1 MKTTST
7 DRRIAVVGVSALFPG
22 STDKAGFWKDIYS
35 GTDRIGDVPESHW
48 LIDDYYDP
56 DPKAPDKT
64 YAKRGAFLGDVD
76 FDALSWG
83 VPPSILPA
91 TDTSQLLA
99 LIVANRVLQ
108 EAAGDQFETMDRSR
122 ISVILGVTSAQELL
136 ASSVSRLQRPMWVKA
151 LRESGIPE
159 DEVVEICDRI
169 ASNYT
174 PWQESTFPGLLGN
187 VVAGRIANRLD
198 LGGTN
203 CVTDAACA
211 STFSSISMGISE
223 LMLGDSDLVI
233 AGGVDTLNDIFMF
246 MCFSKTP
253 ALSPTGDCRPFSAAG
268 DGTMLGEGLGMVAL
282 KRLEDAER
290 DGDGIYGVL
299 TGVGTSSDG
308 RSKSVYA
315 PVSSGQAKALN
326 RAYEKA
332 EYSPRT
338 VELVEAHGTGTVAGD
353 AAEFGGLEMAFGKEC
368 DDTRW
373 CALGSVKSQ
382 IGHTKAA
389 AGAAGLFKTLMSIHH
404 KVLPPTIK
412 VDAPNPKL
420 ELDSGPFYLS
430 LERRP
435 WVRPSDHPRRGSVS
449 SFGFGGSNFHIA
461 VEEYTGTNRPG
472 RLNHFDNELVLVCG
486 ANGPAVA
493 AAARELASERPPT
506 PDALRWIAL
515 RSQAAYDPKAG
526 ARLAVLASS
535 LDDLASRLTVA
546 ADRVEAA
553 PEAAFG
559 LPDGTAFGLGE
570 HTGEVAFLFPGQ
582 GSQRVGMGSDLATSF
597 DACIGAWDRAAEL
610 EFDGT
615 RLHDVVFPKPGFG
628 EQKAAD
634 DRALL
639 TSTQWAQ
646 PAIGCASLAHLGL
659 VRQLGIEPAMVAGHS
674 FGELTALHAA
684 EAIDETAFLRAA
696 RLRGERMNEA
706 ASSPGSMLA
715 LSLPLETVNDL
726 LERSGSAAGVANH
739 NHPTQVVVSGPTDEI
754 EKLEAFL
761 SAEGIDGK
769 RLPVATAFHST
780 VVSASCAPFAQ
791 DLDALEFHAPAL
803 PVFSGVRAQPY
814 SDSTDEMRQSLAAQI
829 ASPIDFVGTI
839 RAMHAAGA
847 RTFIEV
853 GPGSILTGLTEKI
866 LDGDAHVAVALER
879 KGKSGTDS
887 LLLALAKLCAAGV
900 PMQLGRLFS
909 EYQLPADPADHVP
922 ARMPVAINGSNYGK
936 PYPPVGGTAALPKP
950 NPSRP
955 PAPTEPAVTTKN
967 PLAAAPPNGV
977 HQQAHSL
984 PAPAPVA
991 LAPVAAA
998 PALAAPQPQP
1008 GVSQDWLATFR
1019 ETQRRTAEVQAMY
1032 QAAAAQSHA
1041 AYLQMAQASLQG
1053 LAAIA
1058 SGLPA
1063 VAVPVAYAQPVAP
1076 APVYVA
1082 PAPAYVAPAHAPI
1095 PAAPVIIPAPA
1106 PVVAAPVAAP
1116 APVPVAVAAA
1126 PAPAPVAAAPQLDVH
1141 EVMLEVVAESTG
1153 YPPEMLSAEMSLEG
1167 DLGID
1172 SIKRVEILSSV
1183 QEKLPGLPGV
1193 DAAHMGSLETLGEI
1207 VDYMR
1212 SLLGETAPAA
1222 APTAAAPT
1230 AAAPTAAAPTAAAPA
1245 PAAVSQDV
1253 HQIMLDVVAD
1263 STGYPADML
1272 GREMA
1277 LEGDLGIDSIKR
1289 VEILSSVQER
1299 VAGLGG
1305 VDAAHMGSLQTLGE
1319 IVDYIQGLLGAEPPA
1334 ATNGEVRLPF
1344 DLGAALGRF
1353 DLEAVP
1359 APANGLTLPGLHS
1372 GPVYITADGNG
1383 LNELVAIRLRERHI
1397 DAHAVEEPPAGA
1409 ERVVELVGL
1418 RAVGSIDDAVAVNM
1432 AAFRAAR
1439 TVAQGTPKLFVTVQ
1453 DTGGAFGLQPIPIHR
1468 EYLSGL
1474 AALARTARQEWPDAA
1489 IKTIDVERGDRSP
1502 EALADALADELVR
1515 GGPEFEVGLSRAGE
1529 RTTLQSV
1536 EVDAVPATMTIGA
1549 TDLVVVSGGARG
1561 VTADCVIEWAGETKA
1576 TFVLLGRT
1584 PLDDEPASCA
1594 GIEDDAGLKRALLG
1608 DARQS
1613 GEAIKPAELGRRA
1626 SRVKAVR
1633 EIRNTLARI
1642 HAAGGTAHYERV
1654 SVTDAPGVAACLDR
1668 VRQTI
1673 GPITGVVHAA
1683 GVLADKK
1690 IAEKTDDDFA
1700 FVFGTKIDGLRALLD
1715 ATRDDELRVLAVF
1728 SSVSARCGNNGQ
1740 SDYAMANEVLAK
1752 VALAESRKRPGTLVK
1767 SFGWGPWEG
1776 GMVTPALKARF
1787 AELGVPMIPLAVG
1800 ARMFVDEMTDGQPN
1814 SVDLV
1819 FGGSPTAEALL
1830 VEGADQ
1836 REERMAVHV
1845 DRGSHPYL
1853 SDHAI
1858 AGVPVVPVVTVAD
1871 WFVRAARLARPGFHL
1886 QSLDRMRVLKGIRL
1900 EGFDTVGDEF
1910 EILCTD
1916 VAGTRM
1922 QIGLELRSS
1931 SGTLHYRATATM
1943 AESVAKNDAP
1953 MPQIAG
1959 LKWGDKPIY
1968 GDVLFHGTAFQVIES
1983 LDGVSEEGLSGR
1995 LKGVRKAE
2003 WPIEPWAL
2011 DVAALDG
2018 GLQMALLVTERAL
2031 GGPSLPTSIES
2042 LRTYRSAPNGSE
2054 IRCTAVSRSV
2064 SSAGATTDVFFMDE
2078 DGQCL
2083 ASMVG
2088 VKTHLLPPPAA
2099 VA

>member
-1 MKTTST
+1 M
-7 DRRIAVVGVSALFPG
+7 SALFPG

-35 GTDRIGDVPESHW
+35 GTDRMGDVPESHW

-108 EAAGDQFETMDRSR
+108 DAAGEQFETMDRSR

-159 DEVVEICDRI
+159 DEVEEICERI
-169 ASNYT
+169 ASNYV

-211 STFSSISMGISE
+211 STFSSISMAVSE

-253 ALSPTGDCRPFSAAG
+253 ALSATGDCRPFSAAG

-290 DGDGIYGVL
+290 DGDHIYGVL

-315 PVSSGQAKALN
+315 PVSAGQAKALS
-326 RAYEKA
+326 RAYDKA
-332 EYSPRT
+332 GYSPRT

-353 AAEFGGLEMAFGKEC
+353 AAEFGGLEIAFGQEG
-368 DDTRW
+368 DDSRW

-389 AGAAGLFKTLMSIHH
+389 AGAAGLFKTLMSVHH

-412 VDAPNPKL
+412 IDAPNPKL
-420 ELDSGPFYLS
+420 DLDEGPFYLS

-461 VEEYTGTNRPG
+461 VEEYNGPNRPG
-472 RLNHFDNELVLVCG
+472 RLNHFENELVVLCG
-486 ANGPAVA
+486 ADGKAVA
-493 AAARELASERPPT
+493 TAARALAGERPPT

-515 RSQAAYDPKAG
+515 RSHANYDATAG

-535 LDDLASRLTVA
+535 LDQLASRLTA
-546 ADRVEAA
+546 AATRIEAA
-553 PEAAFG
+553 PDAAFG
-559 LPDGTAFGLGE
+559 LPDGTAFGVGE
-570 HTGEVAFLFPGQ
+570 KSGDIAFLFPGQ
-582 GSQRVGMGSDLATSF
+582 GSQRVGMGGDLATSF

-610 EFDGT
+610 DFDGT
-615 RLHDVVFPKPGFG
+615 RLDEVVFPRPGFG
-628 EQKAAD
+628 DEKKAAD
-634 DRALL
+634 RARL

-646 PAIGCASLAHLGL
+646 PAIGCASVAHLAL
-659 VRQLGIEPAMVAGHS
+659 VRQLGLEPKMVAGHS

-684 EAIDETAFLRAA
+684 GAMDEASFLRAA
-696 RLRGERMNEA
+696 RVRGERMNQA
-706 ASSPGSMLA
+706 ASTPGSMLA
-715 LSLPLETVNDL
+715 LNLPIERVSEL
-726 LERSGSAAGVANH
+726 LEKSGSSAGVANH
-739 NHPTQVVVSGPTDEI
+739 NHPTQVVVSGPTNEI

-761 SAEGIDGK
+761 TNEGIEGK

-791 DLDALEFHAPAL
+791 DLDGLEFAAPTL
-803 PVFSGVRAQPY
+803 PVFSGVRAEPY
-814 SDSTDEMRQSLAAQI
+814 SDSVDEIRESLAAQI

-853 GPGSILTGLTEKI
+853 GPGSVLTGLTEKI

-879 KGKSGTDS
+879 KGKSGTES

-900 PMQLGRLFS
+900 SMQLGQLFS
-909 EYQLPADPADHVP
+909 EYELPADPADHVP

-936 PYPPVGGTAALPKP
+936 PYPPVGGSAALPKP

-955 PAPTEPAVTTKN
+955 KAPTETAVTTKKPN
-967 PLAAAPPNGV
+967 AAPSNGV
-977 HQQAHSL
+977 HPQAHAL
-984 PAPAPVA
+984 PVPAPVA
-991 LAPVAAA
+991 
-998 PALAAPQPQP
+998 APQAAVVQPPQP
-1008 GVSQDWLATFR
+1008 PAPQAHGGVSQDWLATFR

-1041 AYLQMAQASLQG
+1041 AYLQMAQASLHG

-1063 VAVPVAYAQPVAP
+1063 LSAPVAYTQPVAAAPAWPAPQPTYAPVPAAPQPQPVYAAPAPVAAAPAPVAP
-1076 APVYVA
+1076 APVVPAPVA
-1082 PAPAYVAPAHAPI
+1082 PAAV
-1095 PAAPVIIPAPA
+1095 
-1106 PVVAAPVAAP
+1106 VAAP
-1116 APVPVAVAAA
+1116 APVAAAPA
-1126 PAPAPVAAAPQLDVH
+1126 PAPAPVAAAPTPTPAAATPKADVH
-1141 EVMLEVVAESTG
+1141 AVMLDVVAESTG
-1153 YPPEMLSAEMSLEG
+1153 YPPEMLSAEMALEG

-1212 SLLGETAPAA
+1212 SLLGESAPAEK
-1222 APTAAAPT
+1222 
-1230 AAAPTAAAPTAAAPA
+1230 AAPA
-1245 PAAVSQDV
+1245 PAAAPAAAAPQDV
-1253 HQIMLDVVAD
+1253 HQIMLNVVAD

-1289 VEILSSVQER
+1289 VEILSSVQEE

-1319 IVDYIQGLLGAEPPA
+1319 IVDYIQGLLGTDPPPV
-1334 ATNGEVRLPF
+1334 TNGEVALPF

-1359 APANGLTLPGLHS
+1359 APANGLTLPGLHA
-1372 GPVYITADGNG
+1372 GPVYITDDGAG
-1383 LNELVAIRLRERHI
+1383 LNELVAARLRERHI
-1397 DAHAVEEPPAGA
+1397 DAHAVAEAPAGA
-1409 ERVVELVGL
+1409 ERVVELGGL
-1418 RAVGSIDDAVAVNM
+1418 RDVASIDDAVAAN
-1432 AAFRAAR
+1432 ASAFRTAR
-1439 TVAQGTPKLFVTVQ
+1439 VVAQGTPTLLVTVQ
-1453 DTGGAFGLQPIPIHR
+1453 DTGGAFGLQPIPTHR
-1468 EYLSGL
+1468 EYLAGL

-1489 IKTIDVERGDRSP
+1489 IKTIDLERGNRSP
-1502 EALADALADELVR
+1502 DAVAEALANELVR
-1515 GGPEFEVGLSRAGE
+1515 GGPEFEVGLSANGE
-1529 RTTLQSV
+1529 RTTLRSLQ
-1536 EVDAVPATMTIGA
+1536 VDVVPASPAIGA
-1549 TDLVVVSGGARG
+1549 DDLVVVSGGARG
-1561 VTADCVIEWAGETKA
+1561 VTADCVIEWARATKA

-1584 PLDDEPASCA
+1584 PLDEEPASCA
-1594 GIEDDAGLKRALLG
+1594 GIEDDAGLKRVLLG
-1608 DARQS
+1608 DARQR

-1633 EIRNTLARI
+1633 QIRQTLASI
-1642 HAAGGTAHYERV
+1642 GAAGGTAHYERV
-1654 SVTDAPGVAACLDR
+1654 SVTDAAGVASCLER
-1668 VRQTI
+1668 VRQSI
-1673 GPITGVVHAA
+1673 GPITGLVHAA

-1690 IAEKTDDDFA
+1690 IADKTDDDFQ
-1700 FVFGTKIDGLRALLD
+1700 FVFGTKINGLRALLD
-1715 ATRDDELRVLAVF
+1715 ATTDDKLRVLAVF

-1752 VALAESRKRPGTLVK
+1752 VALAESRKRPETLVK

-1776 GMVTPALKARF
+1776 GMVTPALKAMF
-1787 AELGVPMIPLAVG
+1787 AQLGVPMIPLAVG
-1800 ARMFVDEMTDGQPN
+1800 ARMFVDEMTDGQTA

-1845 DRGSHPYL
+1845 DRTSHPYL

-1858 AGVPVVPVVTVAD
+1858 AGVPVVPIVTVAD
-1871 WFVRAARLARPGFHL
+1871 WFARAARLARPGFHL
-1886 QSLDRMRVLKGIRL
+1886 QSLDDMRVLKGIRL
-1900 EGFDTVGDEF
+1900 EGYDGSGDEF

-1916 VAGTRM
+1916 IAGAPS
-1922 QIGLELRSS
+1922 QIGLVLRSS
-1931 SGTLHYRATATM
+1931 AGTLHYRARATM
-1943 AESVAKNDAP
+1943 AESVATNHSP
-1953 MPQIAG
+1953 LPNIAG
-1959 LKWGDKPIY
+1959 AKWGDKPIY
-1968 GDVLFHGTAFQVIES
+1968 GDVLFHGGAFQVIES
-1983 LDGVSEEGLSGR
+1983 LDGVSDEGLSGR
-1995 LKGVRKAE
+1995 LKGVHKAK
-2003 WPIEPWAL
+2003 WPTEPWAL

-2042 LRTYRSAPNGSE
+2042 LNTYSVPSGSE

-2064 SSAGATTDVFFMDE
+2064 GSAGATTDVFFVDE
-2078 DGQCL
+2078 DGRCL
-2083 ASMVG
+2083 ASMMG
-2088 VKTHLLPPPAA
+2088 VKTHLLPRPASA
-2099 VA
+2099 